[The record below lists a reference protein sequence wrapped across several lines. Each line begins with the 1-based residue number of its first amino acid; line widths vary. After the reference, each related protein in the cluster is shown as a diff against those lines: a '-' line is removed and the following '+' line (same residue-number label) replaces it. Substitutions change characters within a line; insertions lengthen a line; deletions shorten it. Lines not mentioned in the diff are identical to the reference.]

1 MLYGGFKCTYDFQ
14 PEIKRG
20 KLFFVSMGSG
30 QPLADPFLAFVK
42 RVLWKD
48 QTPTVDAAKI
58 GVYWALSHTIDCA
71 SGLHVTGI
79 AVTELIDVDSTCV
92 YELPLCAV

>member
-1 MLYGGFKCTYDFQ
+1 MITQKYTKTGKTHLGRNVRMLYGGFKCTYDFQ

-48 QTPTVDAAKI
+48 QTVPRPGFKTL
-58 GVYWALSHTIDCA
+58 G
-71 SGLHVTGI
+71 
-79 AVTELIDVDSTCV
+79 
-92 YELPLCAV
+92 